1 MSEVSLDQK
10 YELATQVICKQGIVP
25 FPVNDTTIS
34 ILKHVIEDNEEEL
47 DFIYVFRQKV
57 SQTMEQLKKSS
68 NLPEEKIEQL
78 AASLA
83 KKGMI
88 FNQPSSPE
96 QLQEWSPLPRPSLHG
111 SWNARMLRSYPYRPV
126 IMICGLIVRI

>member
-1 MSEVSLDQK
+1 MLEVSLDQK

-47 DFIYVFRQKV
+47 DFIYAFRQKT

-78 AASLA
+78 ATSLA
-83 KKGMI
+83 KKGLI
-88 FNQPSSPE
+88 FNQPSSA
-96 QLQEWSPLPRPSLHG
+96 G
-111 SWNARMLRSYPYRPV
+111 
-126 IMICGLIVRI
+126 IMV